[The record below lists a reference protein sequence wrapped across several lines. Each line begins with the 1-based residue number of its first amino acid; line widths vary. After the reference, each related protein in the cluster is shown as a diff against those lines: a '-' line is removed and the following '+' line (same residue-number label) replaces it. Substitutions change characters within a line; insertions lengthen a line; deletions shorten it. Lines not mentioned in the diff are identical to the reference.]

1 MARKIKNLSVKTRE
15 YKDRDGNSKANWV
28 NIGVIMENDQGKQ
41 FMLLDKWINFA
52 GIPDFSGKVNSG
64 SIMVSMFDVDN
75 DYKPSRKDIPPSYK
89 GNDDADDWNSSRKV
103 PEVDEIPFYIK
114 YPRESRPVITLR
126 YRF

>member
-15 YKDRDGNSKANWV
+15 YKDRDGNPKANWV

-52 GIPDFSGKVNSG
+52 GIPDFSGKENSG

-75 DYKPSRKDIPPSYK
+75 DYKSNRKDIPPSYK

-103 PEVDEIPFYIK
+103 PEVDEIPF
-114 YPRESRPVITLR
+114 
-126 YRF
+126 

>member
-15 YKDRDGNSKANWV
+15 YKDRDGNDKANWV

-52 GIPDFSGKVNSG
+52 GIPDFSGKENSG

-75 DYKPSRKDIPPSYK
+75 DYKYIRTRLPWEMHPTSDDIFLAA
-89 GNDDADDWNSSRKV
+89 NDRVTPVGVS
-103 PEVDEIPFYIK
+103 PFD
-114 YPRESRPVITLR
+114 RPD
-126 YRF
+126 